1 VADDARSSAGQR
13 KAGMEA
19 SWFSSVRAC
28 LRVGR
33 ILVFLVSW
41 YLICANSKL
50 DGKITHGVGVK
61 QPMSGSVGA
70 SESEA
75 LAPAPSHRS
84 SPADVLRGESSVD
97 CFPGVFCSDHPLRN
111 YHSCRSV
118 AKLCFPLPYLAWYQL
133 TRFLAPLLPTTSP
146 CLHHQERRCA
156 RRRIDSSPSRPASE
170 LSPFG
175 RRYRRALQ

>member
-1 VADDARSSAGQR
+1 MKGALCEGVSESWVVLDCSRTRLAEEKALGDWTWGGGRRAVAVAVADEARSSAGQR

-33 ILVFLVSW
+33 MLVFLVSW

-61 QPMSGSVGA
+61 QPMSGPVGA

-75 LAPAPSHRS
+75 VAPAPSHRS

-118 AKLCFPLPYLAWYQL
+118 AELCFPLSP
-133 TRFLAPLLPTTSP
+133 TLLGTN
-146 CLHHQERRCA
+146 
-156 RRRIDSSPSRPASE
+156 
-170 LSPFG
+170 
-175 RRYRRALQ
+175 